1 MTIKQKLTLTVFLA
15 LLLLAVGLYSVQHS
29 LLSNSAMTNVQQ
41 RARELGSTTSRQL
54 GEWLESKVRVLKTI
68 SKLKQDDNLPSRLL
82 QAQQAGGLSLT
93 YLGTDQGQFIT
104 GDTHYKLPEGY
115 DPRDRPWYQQ
125 AQKLGLYKSSPY
137 LDAGTHA
144 LVMSILQRVS
154 NGVYG
159 VDLSLEKMVSQLKA
173 LSNQNMQAFLV
184 DGNGKILVYPQPN
197 WELKAL
203 NELSPELN
211 RESLQKQNQLIDA
224 KVDGVESLVSFTSVP
239 HTQWY
244 LALSFNKKVAL
255 ANFNKTSFY
264 TVLCILVGFVLVV
277 ILLYFAIV
285 RAFTPLKRL
294 QIAMD
299 ELESQGDADLTKRLD
314 FARSDE
320 IGQLSKS
327 VDIFL
332 ERLHQMLLAVRSDTE
347 ALYENAHASAQSANQ
362 TSQQLANQQQEVSQ
376 VATAINEMSATANEV
391 AANAE
396 QTASAAQFSSE
407 ASSQGRRVIENNQE
421 QITVLANHLETTA
434 KGVQQL
440 EQDSKEI
447 ATILTTIQS
456 IAEQTNLLALNAA
469 IESAR
474 AGDHGR
480 GFAVVADEVRTL
492 ALRTAESTEEIHTM
506 LSRLSDNTRE
516 TVATMEQSQRQAQLS
531 VEEANK
537 AKEELEKITRS
548 ITEISD
554 MSTQI
559 SSAAEEQRAVT
570 EEISR
575 NTQQISDVSEHL
587 QQQSDNN
594 SAKVRQLNEIAQRL
608 HEQVSQFKL

>member
-15 LLLLAVGLYSVQHS
+15 LLLLAAGLYGVQHR
-29 LLSNSAMTNVQQ
+29 LLSDNAMANVRL
-41 RARELGSTTSRQL
+41 RANELGNTTAGQL
-54 GEWLESKVRVLKTI
+54 GEWLESKVTVLKTI

-93 YLGTDQGQFIT
+93 YLGTSQGQFIT
-104 GDTHYKLPEGY
+104 GDTSYKLPDGY

-125 AQKLGLYKSSPY
+125 AKKLGLYKSAPY
-137 LDAGTHA
+137 LDKGTHA
-144 LVMSILQRVS
+144 LVMSLLQSVPD
-154 NGVYG
+154 GVYG
-159 VDLSLEKMVSQLKA
+159 VDLSLDKMVAQLKA
-173 LSNQNMQAFLV
+173 LSNENMQAFLV
-184 DGNGKILVYPQPN
+184 GHNGKILVYPKAK
-197 WELKAL
+197 WELKEL
-203 NELSPELN
+203 NELSPKLN
-211 RESLQKQNQLIDA
+211 LDSLQQHQLIDA
-224 KVDGVESLVSFTSVP
+224 NVDGVESLVSFTPVP

-244 LALSFNKKVAL
+244 LALSFNKKAAL
-255 ANFNKTSFY
+255 ANFNQTSFY
-264 TVLCILVGFVLVV
+264 TVICILVGFVLVV
-277 ILLYFAIV
+277 VLLYFAIA
-285 RAFTPLKRL
+285 RAFLPLKRL

-299 ELESQGDADLTKRLD
+299 ELGRQGDADLTQRLD
-314 FARSDE
+314 FVRSDE
-320 IGQLSKS
+320 IGQLSQS

-332 ERLHQMLLAVRSDTE
+332 ERLHQMLLAVRRDTE
-347 ALYENAHASAQSANQ
+347 ALYENAHISAQGASQ

-376 VATAINEMSATANEV
+376 VATAINEMSATASEV

-396 QTASAAQFSSE
+396 QTAAAAQFSSE
-407 ASSQGRRVIENNQE
+407 ASMQGRAVIENNQE
-421 QITVLANHLETTA
+421 QITALAHHLETTA
-434 KGVQQL
+434 QGVQQL

-447 ATILTTIQS
+447 ASILTTIQS

-474 AGDHGR
+474 AGEHGR
-480 GFAVVADEVRTL
+480 GFAVVADEVRHL
-492 ALRTAESTEEIHTM
+492 AQRTAESTEEIHTM
-506 LSRLSDNTRE
+506 LSRLAENTRE
-516 TVATMEQSQRQAQLS
+516 TVATMEQSQQQAQLS

-537 AKEELEKITRS
+537 AKEELDKITRS

-575 NTQQISDVSEHL
+575 NTQQISDVSEQL
-587 QQQSDNN
+587 QQNSDNN
-594 SAKVRQLNEIAQRL
+594 STQVRQLNEIAQRL